1 MISEISV
8 ATSRASPWTGRL
20 FTRAVARTFSS
31 PSRVLRFKTQ
41 QVKKAQ
47 EKLKKNRG
55 LLEQQK
61 CQVVQV
67 PDSGLLVILLGVNHI
82 EIESVKAVQEI
93 IQSMDPDAVCVELC
107 DARVKRAG
115 LLEEARSIRGSSRAF
130 LRQDMAKELRK
141 HSSDGARSPQM
152 GIEMMMAFLEAY
164 RFLKPCYLVDRDI
177 HITNARYKAA
187 QGPGMWR
194 RLHRRFPRVAK
205 ILGLIRLFLAGKET
219 GRGLGMPER
228 KLLRMFHR
236 GLLDIPWVLR
246 REILETAW
254 LCELN
259 GEKMVPHES
268 LRQIFDY
275 EFIQDKMLGQP
286 PMPPELVD
294 WLGPE
299 SEYDVFHR
307 VIAFERDVIIARNIR
322 SIHQTSVEYAPG
334 GLNGPLVLATLGKA
348 HIPGVAHH
356 LTLPFSKLDRIIAET
371 KADVV

>member
-1 MISEISV
+1 
-8 ATSRASPWTGRL
+8 
-20 FTRAVARTFSS
+20 
-31 PSRVLRFKTQ
+31 VLRFKTQ

-93 IQSMDPDAVCVELC
+93 IQTMDPDAVCVELC

-115 LLEEARSIRGSSRAF
+115 LLEEARSIRGTRAF

-205 ILGLIRLFLAGKET
+205 ILE
-219 GRGLGMPER
+219 
-228 KLLRMFHR
+228 
-236 GLLDIPWVLR
+236 IPSG
-246 REILETAW
+246 
-254 LCELN
+254 N
-259 GEKMVPHES
+259 
-268 LRQIFDY
+268 
-275 EFIQDKMLGQP
+275 
-286 PMPPELVD
+286 
-294 WLGPE
+294 
-299 SEYDVFHR
+299 
-307 VIAFERDVIIARNIR
+307 
-322 SIHQTSVEYAPG
+322 
-334 GLNGPLVLATLGKA
+334 
-348 HIPGVAHH
+348 
-356 LTLPFSKLDRIIAET
+356 LT
-371 KADVV
+371 